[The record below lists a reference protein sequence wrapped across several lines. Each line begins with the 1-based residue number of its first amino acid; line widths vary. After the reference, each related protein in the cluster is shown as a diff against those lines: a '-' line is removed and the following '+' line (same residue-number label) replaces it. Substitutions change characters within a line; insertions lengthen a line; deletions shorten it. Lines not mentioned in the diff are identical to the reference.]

1 MKNSLWEKY
10 GELLE
15 RQPELFNLE
24 QITINL
30 KELQEYIANG
40 NSAAYEL
47 FDAFEVIRQDEVEQE
62 MGFRAVP
69 RVFLTLLILLS
80 NEYCAFRSS
89 LINDEID

>member
-30 KELQEYIANG
+30 KELQNI
-40 NSAAYEL
+40 
-47 FDAFEVIRQDEVEQE
+47 
-62 MGFRAVP
+62 
-69 RVFLTLLILLS
+69 
-80 NEYCAFRSS
+80 
-89 LINDEID
+89 